1 MTTSVIIAGARTPI
15 GRLLGSLSGL
25 SASDLG
31 GIAIREALSRAGV
44 DPTDVDA
51 VIMGNVVQAGVGPNP
66 ARQASIAGGIGFDVP
81 AITLNKLCLSGLS
94 AIAHADQLIRLGEHE
109 VIVAGGFE
117 SMTNAPHM
125 VLGSRK
131 GTKYGAARM
140 VDALDQDALTCAFD
154 GVSMGAATERYQAS
168 FGLTREAQDEFAN
181 ASHARAAQ
189 AAAEGRF
196 DEEIVEVFNA
206 KGDLLLAADEGVRPS
221 TTVESLGKLRAA
233 FGTAGAE
240 SAATI
245 TAGNASQ
252 LSDGGA
258 AVVMMSRARAEAL
271 GLAWLAEVG
280 AYGNVAGPDPSLV
293 VQPARAIRDALR
305 RDALHGVALG
315 RDDAALTLDDIDLFE
330 INEAFAG
337 VALAS
342 SAELGVSADI
352 TNVNGG
358 AIALGHPVGMSGARI
373 VLALALELRRRGGGV
388 GAAALCGGGGQ
399 GDALIIRVPAK
410 A

>member
-15 GRLLGSLSGL
+15 GRLLGSLSGM

-44 DPTDVDA
+44 APSDVDA

-66 ARQASIAGGIGFDVP
+66 ARQAAIAGGIGFDVP

-131 GTKYGAARM
+131 GTKYGAACM

-154 GVSMGAATERYQAS
+154 GISMGAATERYQAS

-181 ASHARAAQ
+181 ASHARASQ

-196 DEEIVEVFNA
+196 DEEIVEVVNA
-206 KGDLLLAADEGVRPS
+206 KGEVVLAADEGVRAN
-221 TTVESLGKLRAA
+221 TTLESLGKLRAA
-233 FGTAGAE
+233 FATLGAE
-240 SAATI
+240 SAGTI

-258 AVVMMSRARAEAL
+258 AVVMMSRERAELL
-271 GLAWLAEVG
+271 GLSWLAEVG

-305 RDALHGVALG
+305 RDG
-315 RDDAALTLDDIDLFE
+315 ALTIDEIDLFE

-342 SAELGVSADI
+342 SAELGISPDI

>member
-44 DPTDVDA
+44 APSDVDA

-66 ARQASIAGGIGFDVP
+66 ARQAAIAGGIGFEVP
-81 AITLNKLCLSGLS
+81 SITLNKLCLSGLS

-109 VIVAGGFE
+109 IIVAGGFE

-125 VLGSRK
+125 LLGSRK

-154 GVSMGAATERYQAS
+154 GISMGAATERYQAS
-168 FGLTREAQDEFAN
+168 YGLTREAQDEFAN
-181 ASHARAAQ
+181 ASHARASQ
-189 AAAEGRF
+189 AATEGRF
-196 DEEIVEVFNA
+196 DEEIVEVVNA
-206 KGDLLLAADEGVRPS
+206 KGEVLLAADEGVRAS
-221 TTVESLGKLRAA
+221 TTIESLGKLRAA
-233 FGTAGAE
+233 FATPGAE
-240 SAATI
+240 AAATI

-258 AVVMMSRARAEAL
+258 AVVMMSRARAEEL
-271 GLAWLAEVG
+271 GLTWLAEVG

-305 RDALHGVALG
+305 RDGT
-315 RDDAALTLDDIDLFE
+315 LTIEDIDLFE

-342 SAELGVSADI
+342 GAELGISADI